1 MTVKTDVSRFQIHDE
16 LTAPDDSAPL
26 IKTIQASGGAVTK
39 FVGVLAGA
47 PAVLRAYT
55 RMRSELRNGV
65 LPQATRE
72 RIALAVAEHRDD
84 TYSIAQHAKSARR
97 AGLGLDEV
105 SKARS
110 FESGDAKEAALLTYL
125 KATLEAERPTPAP
138 PPRRGDGDR
147 LDRRGDPRGGR
158 RIWRSMSS
166 RVSSRVRRR
175 CPKTRRHRGSFRTRR
190 RCRRGRAPLP
200 AQTFRWR
207 ACRLAPQA
215 HAEKLQAAGRG
226 TRPLHSAR
234 QVRRSSK
241 DPLHARASALEDEAD
256 ARLSFFSSWRSAAA
270 LLGPAAAA

>member
-39 FVGVLAGA
+39 FVGVLAGS

-55 RMRSELRNGV
+55 RMRSELRSGV

-110 FESGDAKEAALLTYL
+110 FESGDPKEAALLTYL
-125 KATLEAERPTPAP
+125 KATLEADGRPPQHLHEEAH
-138 PPRRGDGDR
+138 GDR

-158 RIWRSMSS
+158 APGAQ
-166 RVSSRVRRR
+166 RVPES
-175 CPKTRRHRGSFRTRR
+175 H
-190 RCRRGRAPLP
+190 RRGCGA
-200 AQTFRWR
+200 AQR
-207 ACRLAPQA
+207 PGD
-215 HAEKLQAAGRG
+215 AAG
-226 TRPLHSAR
+226 SA
-234 QVRRSSK
+234 
-241 DPLHARASALEDEAD
+241 
-256 ARLSFFSSWRSAAA
+256 
-270 LLGPAAAA
+270 

>member
-55 RMRSELRNGV
+55 RMRSELRSGV
-65 LPQATRE
+65 LPQDTRE

-110 FESGDAKEAALLTYL
+110 FESGDPKEAALLTYL
-125 KATLEAERPTPAP
+125 KATLEADGRPPQHLHEEAMEIGWTEEEILEAVGAP
-138 PPRRGDGDR
+138 GAQRVPEP
-147 LDRRGDPRGGR
+147 DRRR
-158 RIWRSMSS
+158 
-166 RVSSRVRRR
+166 
-175 CPKTRRHRGSFRTRR
+175 
-190 RCRRGRAPLP
+190 
-200 AQTFRWR
+200 
-207 ACRLAPQA
+207 
-215 HAEKLQAAGRG
+215 
-226 TRPLHSAR
+226 
-234 QVRRSSK
+234 
-241 DPLHARASALEDEAD
+241 
-256 ARLSFFSSWRSAAA
+256 AA
-270 LLGPAAAA
+270 LPKDQATPRVLPNAA